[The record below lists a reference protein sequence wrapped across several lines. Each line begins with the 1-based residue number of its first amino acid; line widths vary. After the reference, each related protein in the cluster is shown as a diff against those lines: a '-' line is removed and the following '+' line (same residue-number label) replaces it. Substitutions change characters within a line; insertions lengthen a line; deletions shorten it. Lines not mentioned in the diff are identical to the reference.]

1 MSSSRRPITW
11 TATPTDAG
19 RVEYDVDKV
28 GTFTLGYCTSTYAGY
43 DDQARLEVGFGRWR
57 DEHHPGRRGFLED
70 APCINT
76 ITLIGGTSFDPDQA
90 LAFLTDPDDWAG
102 WLTVLRSEHGHT
114 VHAPR
119 ATCARTAYIVSRL
132 AQDFLERP
140 DAPDL
145 LAAHRR
151 HLAPPSP
158 SSAAPAL
165 TPTTP
170 GLPDRPRR
178 LGRPDYRRDPR
189 RPDLPHRHR
198 RQPGSGGEFM
208 TAGLE
213 SPKRAC
219 GRRAANPRQL
229 VEDMPPTFAGSLPMK
244 PHRGFLLRPI

>member
-1 MSSSRRPITW
+1 MSSTRRPITW

-76 ITLIGGTSFDPDQA
+76 ITLIGGTSFEPDQA
-90 LAFLTDPDDWAG
+90 LAFLTDPHDWAG
-102 WLTVLRSEHGHT
+102 WITVLRSEHGHT
-114 VHAPR
+114 MHAPW
-119 ATCARTAYIVSRL
+119 ATCARTAYIVARL

-151 HLAPPSP
+151 HLAPARI
-158 SSAAPAL
+158 AAHRAHLRAVVEELDEWTAREALERQLLEIQEAILAETLAPPRPAVPAWRDYHRAATRGGEIFL
-165 TPTTP
+165 LGTVGGT
-170 GLPDRPRR
+170 RPR
-178 LGRPDYRRDPR
+178 
-189 RPDLPHRHR
+189 
-198 RQPGSGGEFM
+198 
-208 TAGLE
+208 
-213 SPKRAC
+213 
-219 GRRAANPRQL
+219 
-229 VEDMPPTFAGSLPMK
+229 
-244 PHRGFLLRPI
+244 